1 MTSRNISSSLGRTS
15 NVFSAKSNRSWN
27 EQSQNSSSYLND
39 SFQNM
44 NKSEKSDEPPLINK
58 LKQKVAS
65 KVMQFKNDSPQA
77 ATEEKMDFLKM
88 NPIDSQSSLTND
100 QLTAHL
106 TDEER
111 LILQK
116 VFQKE
121 EEFHRESQL
130 KK

>member
-1 MTSRNISSSLGRTS
+1 
-15 NVFSAKSNRSWN
+15 
-27 EQSQNSSSYLND
+27 
-39 SFQNM
+39 M
-44 NKSEKSDEPPLINK
+44 NKSEKGDESHIINK

-65 KVMQFKNDSPQA
+65 KVMQFKNDSPQCGA
-77 ATEEKMDFLKM
+77 EEKIDFPEV

-106 TDEER
+106 TEEER

-121 EEFHRESQL
+121 EEFHRESRL
-130 KK
+130 KRSDHVCYLLQTVDVTYLLLIR